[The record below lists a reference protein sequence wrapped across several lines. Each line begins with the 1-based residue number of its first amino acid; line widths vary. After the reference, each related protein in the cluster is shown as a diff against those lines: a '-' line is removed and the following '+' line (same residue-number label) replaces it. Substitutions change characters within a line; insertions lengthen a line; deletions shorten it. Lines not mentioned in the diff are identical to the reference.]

1 MTFVLR
7 APSDNVDEWQRELTA
22 HVPDLDIRILGQ
34 TTGATLVAMIFE
46 SVSVR
51 GIGTALFTAA
61 AAAAFGAELS
71 NSQLRRSTQRTPP

>member
-7 APSDNVDEWQRELTA
+7 APSDNIDEWQRELMA

-34 TTGATLVAMIFE
+34 TARATLVAMIFE

-61 AAAAFGAELS
+61 AAIGAVLS
-71 NSQLRRSTQRTPP
+71 SSQLRRWTQRLLP